1 MGGGKMRET
10 PPDVGR
16 MSILRGVEQKKDIAK
31 ADLFKRALP
40 ARPAKPHDERFN
52 FLIDLERSK

>member
-1 MGGGKMRET
+1 MRQT

-40 ARPAKPHDERFN
+40 ARTAKPHDERFI
-52 FLIDLERSK
+52 FLIDLVRSK